1 MHVPYHL
8 CMRVLGIIIVIC
20 HLNLQKSC
28 LSLWRLHILFVLSLR
43 WPYTTI
49 CFVTSATLYKSLFGN
64 FGDQPQEFV
73 LNSPEVNYRAS
84 YQSRSTGPIIGL
96 SLQGQLSVQTYSAIY
111 RSRPTGPV
119 ISSDLQ
125 GQLSVQIFRAS
136 YWSTSS
142 GPVTSAFLSA

>member
-28 LSLWRLHILFVLSLR
+28 LSLWRLYILFVLSLR

-96 SLQGQLSVQTYSAIY
+96 SLQGQLSVQTYSVIY

-119 ISSDLQ
+119 SVQIYRASYRYRSSGPVIGPRLQ
-125 GQLSVQIFRAS
+125 GQL
-136 YWSTSS
+136 
-142 GPVTSAFLSA
+142 PVHSC